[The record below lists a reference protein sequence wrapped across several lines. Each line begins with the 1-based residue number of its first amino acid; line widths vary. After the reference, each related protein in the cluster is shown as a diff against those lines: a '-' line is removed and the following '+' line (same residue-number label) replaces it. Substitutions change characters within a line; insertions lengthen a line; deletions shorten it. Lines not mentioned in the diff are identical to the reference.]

1 MLKQLYELQ
10 NIELAEKAELAKQR
24 QAAEYQKL
32 CQVKA
37 DFNLKKETYLQTEK
51 DVAALNEQLASFPQ
65 QITELETKISAEND
79 AIYDGSVVNTK
90 ELAARETQIATLTEK
105 LHELQ
110 SLESL
115 YMGEREQKK
124 ATLSEL
130 KQSMADDHNQF
141 LELKTAVRKIQ
152 EDSAKR
158 LTELEE
164 EKKALIA
171 NIDADELSWYE
182 NVRNKCGGSPVAKLS
197 ADHVCSGC
205 HTIVPPITF
214 KRTSMGRKTICEN
227 CGRTLFVEE

>member
-1 MLKQLYELQ
+1 
-10 NIELAEKAELAKQR
+10 
-24 QAAEYQKL
+24 
-32 CQVKA
+32 
-37 DFNLKKETYLQTEK
+37 
-51 DVAALNEQLASFPQ
+51 
-65 QITELETKISAEND
+65 
-79 AIYDGSVVNTK
+79 
-90 ELAARETQIATLTEK
+90 
-105 LHELQ
+105 
-110 SLESL
+110 
-115 YMGEREQKK
+115 
-124 ATLSEL
+124 
-130 KQSMADDHNQF
+130 MADDHNQF